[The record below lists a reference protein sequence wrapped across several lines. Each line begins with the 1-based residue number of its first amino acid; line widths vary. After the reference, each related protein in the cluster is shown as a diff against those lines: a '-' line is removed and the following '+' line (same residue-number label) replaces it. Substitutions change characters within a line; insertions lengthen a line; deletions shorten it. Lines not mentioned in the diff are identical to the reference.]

1 MYDILLL
8 FVPGITRLLIWVAS
22 TAVLVLDAFVVTGVI
37 IQFSPEFVVT
47 GVTKQTSRG
56 FG

>member
-1 MYDILLL
+1 MTYYYDLCQ
-8 FVPGITRLLIWVAS
+8 VTRLLIWVAN
-22 TAVLVLDAFVVTGVI
+22 TAVNVVLDAFVVTGVI
-37 IQFSPEFVVT
+37 IKISPEFVVT